1 MYGWEMKLDDF
12 TIQLGVHMDPE
23 TQPEHTLTAL
33 QCDAGEERRHRRC
46 EEVCGRHQ
54 RLTLSVRFIRFTYI
68 CRNCVSIYNN
78 SVQVPQVFVL

>member
-33 QCDAGEERRHRRC
+33 QCDAGEERRHRQC

-54 RLTLSVRFIRFTYI
+54 TLTLRKQLGLRLILFQKLT
-68 CRNCVSIYNN
+68 VSH
-78 SVQVPQVFVL
+78 